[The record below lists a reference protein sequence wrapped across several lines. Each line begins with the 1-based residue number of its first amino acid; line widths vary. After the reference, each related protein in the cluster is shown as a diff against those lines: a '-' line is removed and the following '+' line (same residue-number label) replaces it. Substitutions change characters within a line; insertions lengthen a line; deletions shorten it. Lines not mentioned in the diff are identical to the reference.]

1 MPVEKMNR
9 EVPLLAKIL
18 PTFSHFN
25 RNSHL
30 DFVHNEINIIKM
42 CIWFTVIN
50 SVKIFNIYMYSKII
64 LKTIHAMEKCKKY
77 ILQLILHTFPPTLH
91 CKLNNISLTTVQFPL
106 NIFMNRITCLPLR
119 IMDSPN
125 KS

>member
-1 MPVEKMNR
+1 MNR

-42 CIWFTVIN
+42 CIQFTAIN
-50 SVKIFNIYMYSKII
+50 RAKRFNIYIYFKII
-64 LKTIHAMEKCKKY
+64 LKTIHATEKIKKY
-77 ILQLILHTFPPTLH
+77 VLQLILHTLFFPPH
-91 CKLNNISLTTVQFPL
+91 FTV
-106 NIFMNRITCLPLR
+106 N
-119 IMDSPN
+119 
-125 KS
+125 

>member
-9 EVPLLAKIL
+9 EVPPLAKIL

-30 DFVHNEINIIKM
+30 DFVHDEINIIKM

-50 SVKIFNIYMYSKII
+50 RVKIFNIYIHSKII
-64 LKTIHAMEKCKKY
+64 LKTIHATEKLKKY
-77 ILQLILHTFPPTLH
+77 VLQCILHTFFFPPHT
-91 CKLNNISLTTVQFPL
+91 SL
-106 NIFMNRITCLPLR
+106 
-119 IMDSPN
+119 
-125 KS
+125 